1 MFCWVE
7 QPHFIHV
14 IICLFLFDTD
24 HPFGKAFHSI
34 MLYDHLTRDS
44 QAPVQPRHGHT
55 SRDSI
60 RYLLGSDAKKIRTLG
75 WSWTFSLTTLSQERW
90 MHGKWP
96 PSFLRS
102 FSRISLPSTVSW
114 GLVLEYHIPSPLWKR
129 MEKACVFWM
138 TASSFFCW
146 TVAFRNSVLAIA
158 CAMVELRYHPLSD
171 LWVVLLGCPDT
182 RVRFMCP
189 CAIPAVLL
197 PFTLY
202 LVPT

>member
-60 RYLLGSDAKKIRTLG
+60 RYLLGSDAKKNQDFGMKLDIFTYNTFARTLDA
-75 WSWTFSLTTLSQERW
+75 WQMATFLFEILQPDLIT
-90 MHGKWP
+90 
-96 PSFLRS
+96 F
-102 FSRISLPSTVSW
+102 
-114 GLVLEYHIPSPLWKR
+114 
-129 MEKACVFWM
+129 
-138 TASSFFCW
+138 
-146 TVAFRNSVLAIA
+146 NSV
-158 CAMVELRYHPLSD
+158 MR
-171 LWVVLLGCPDT
+171 LGS
-182 RVRFMCP
+182 
-189 CAIPAVLL
+189 
-197 PFTLY
+197 
-202 LVPT
+202 